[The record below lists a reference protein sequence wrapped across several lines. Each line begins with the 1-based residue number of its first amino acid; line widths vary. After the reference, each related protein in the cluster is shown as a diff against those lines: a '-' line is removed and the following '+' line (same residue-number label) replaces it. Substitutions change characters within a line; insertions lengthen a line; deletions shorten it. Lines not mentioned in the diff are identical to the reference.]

1 MNKTIR
7 KNKYIAPKIIEFD
20 MKSTTILAGSG
31 GPKTDTGGSKVD
43 FNVIE
48 SDKNSWGGAK
58 HRWDKTSVIGA
69 RRNKPKA
76 LAVSIVAMANADGG
90 VIMKAERLHLLE
102 NELYW

>member
-43 FNVIE
+43 FNVSE
-48 SDKNSWGGAK
+48 SD
-58 HRWDKTSVIGA
+58 
-69 RRNKPKA
+69 
-76 LAVSIVAMANADGG
+76 
-90 VIMKAERLHLLE
+90 
-102 NELYW
+102 